1 MAIKTLMQ
9 IQIEN
14 KTKFKIQRRKIR
26 STVLKILKIMNCANK
41 ELSISFV
48 DDNAIKQLNNQY
60 LQRDNSTN
68 VLSFSLQ
75 EGEYG
80 NINPDI
86 LGDIVISAET
96 AQRDAA
102 IGDLSLSE
110 EIDFLLIHGLLH
122 LLGFN
127 HENTT
132 KAQTTKMRLKE
143 KKLFEILHCDKSNI
157 D

>member
-1 MAIKTLMQ
+1 MQ

-14 KTKFKIQRRKIR
+14 KQTKIKIERRKIR
-26 STVLKILKIMNCANK
+26 STVLKLLKIMDCANM

-48 DDNAIKQLNNQY
+48 DDNAIKQLNADY
-60 LQRDNSTN
+60 LQRDNTTN
-68 VLSFSLQ
+68 VLSFSLH

-110 EIDFLLIHGLLH
+110 EIDFLIIHGLLH

-132 KAQTTKMRLKE
+132 KAQTTKMQIKE
-143 KKLFEILHCDKSNI
+143 KELFGILNCDKSNM

>member
-1 MAIKTLMQ
+1 MK

-14 KTKFKIQRRKIR
+14 KQTKIKIQRHIIR
-26 STVLKILKIMNCANK
+26 RTVRTLLNILDCANK

-48 DDNAIKQLNNQY
+48 DDKTIQQLNKNY
-60 LQRDNSTN
+60 LQRDHSTN

-86 LGDIVISAET
+86 LGDIIISAET

-110 EIDFLLIHGLLH
+110 EIDFLIIHGLLH

-132 KAQTTKMRLKE
+132 KARKTKMQIKE
-143 KKLFEILHCDKSNI
+143 RELFGMLNSGKSKTI
-157 D
+157 

>member
-1 MAIKTLMQ
+1 MQ

-14 KTKFKIQRRKIR
+14 KQTKIKIERRKIR
-26 STVLKILKIMNCANK
+26 STVLKLLKIMDCANM

-48 DDNAIKQLNNQY
+48 DDKTIQQLNKNY
-60 LQRDNSTN
+60 LQRDNATN
-68 VLSFSLQ
+68 VLSFSLH

-96 AQRDAA
+96 AQRNAA
-102 IGDLSLSE
+102 IGNLSLYD
-110 EIDFLLIHGLLH
+110 EIDFLIIHGLLH

-132 KAQTTKMRLKE
+132 KVQTTKMRVKE
-143 KKLFEILHCDKSNI
+143 KELFRILNSGNSNI
-157 D
+157 A

>member
-1 MAIKTLMQ
+1 MK

-14 KTKFKIQRRKIR
+14 NQTKIKIQRRNVR
-26 STVLKILKIMNCANK
+26 STVRTLLNIMDCANK

-48 DDNAIKQLNNQY
+48 DDKTIQELNKIY
-60 LQRDNSTN
+60 LQKNKPTN

-75 EGEYG
+75 EGKYG

-86 LGDIVISAET
+86 LGDIIISAET
-96 AQRDAA
+96 AQRDAD
-102 IGDLSLSE
+102 IGNLSLSE
-110 EIDFLLIHGLLH
+110 EIVFLIIHGLLH

-132 KAQTTKMRLKE
+132 RAQTTKMRLKE
-143 KKLFEILHCDKSNI
+143 RELFQNI
-157 D
+157 TSQLKFDRV

>member
-1 MAIKTLMQ
+1 MK

-14 KTKFKIQRRKIR
+14 KQTKIKIERRKIR
-26 STVLKILKIMNCANK
+26 STVLKLLKIMDCANK

-48 DDNAIKQLNNQY
+48 DDNTIKQLNNHY
-60 LQRDNSTN
+60 LQRDHSTN

-80 NINPDI
+80 NVNPHI
-86 LGDIVISAET
+86 LGDIVVSTET

-102 IGDLSLSE
+102 KGDLSLSE
-110 EIDFLLIHGLLH
+110 EIDFLIIHGLLH

-127 HENTT
+127 HKNTT
-132 KAQTTKMRLKE
+132 KAQTTKMQMKE
-143 KKLFEILHCDKSNI
+143 RELFGILNSGKSNI
-157 D
+157 I

>member
-1 MAIKTLMQ
+1 MK

-14 KTKFKIQRRKIR
+14 KQTKIKIERRKIR
-26 STVLKILKIMNCANK
+26 STVLKLLKIMDCANK
-41 ELSISFV
+41 ELCISFV
-48 DDNAIKQLNNQY
+48 DDNTIKQLNNNY

-80 NINPDI
+80 NINPNV

-110 EIDFLLIHGLLH
+110 EIDFLIIHGLLH
-122 LLGFN
+122 LLGLN

-132 KAQTTKMRLKE
+132 KAQTTKMQIKE
-143 KKLFEILHCDKSNI
+143 RELFGMLNSGKPNI
-157 D
+157 I

>member
-1 MAIKTLMQ
+1 MQ

-14 KTKFKIQRRKIR
+14 KQTKIKIKRRKIR
-26 STVLKILKIMNCANK
+26 STVLKILKIMDCANK

-75 EGEYG
+75 EGEYS

-96 AQRDAA
+96 AQRDTA
-102 IGDLSLSE
+102 IGDLSLYE
-110 EIDFLLIHGLLH
+110 EIDFLIINGLLH

-127 HENTT
+127 NENTT
-132 KAQTTKMRLKE
+132 KAQTTKMQIKE
-143 KKLFEILHCDKSNI
+143 RELFGILNSGKANI
-157 D
+157 I

>member
-1 MAIKTLMQ
+1 MQ

-14 KTKFKIQRRKIR
+14 KQTKIKIERRKIR
-26 STVLKILKIMNCANK
+26 STVLKLLKIMDCANM

-48 DDNAIKQLNNQY
+48 DDKTIQQLNKNY
-60 LQRDNSTN
+60 LQRDNATN
-68 VLSFSLQ
+68 VLSFSLH

-102 IGDLSLSE
+102 IGDLSLYE
-110 EIDFLLIHGLLH
+110 EIDFLIIHGLLH

-132 KAQTTKMRLKE
+132 KAQTTKMQIKE
-143 KKLFEILHCDKSNI
+143 KELFGILNCDKSNM

>member
-1 MAIKTLMQ
+1 MK

-14 KTKFKIQRRKIR
+14 KQTKIKIPLRKIR
-26 STVLKILKIMNCANK
+26 STVRTLLSIMDCEHK

-48 DDNAIKQLNNQY
+48 DDKTIQQLNKSY
-60 LQRDNSTN
+60 LQRDSSTN

-75 EGEYG
+75 EGEYS
-80 NINPDI
+80 NINPNI
-86 LGDIVISAET
+86 LGDIIISAQT
-96 AQRDAA
+96 AQRDAD

-110 EIDFLLIHGLLH
+110 EIDFLIIHGLLH

-132 KAQTTKMRLKE
+132 KAQTTKMRMKE
-143 KKLFEILHCDKSNI
+143 KELFGILQPGKSNI
-157 D
+157 N